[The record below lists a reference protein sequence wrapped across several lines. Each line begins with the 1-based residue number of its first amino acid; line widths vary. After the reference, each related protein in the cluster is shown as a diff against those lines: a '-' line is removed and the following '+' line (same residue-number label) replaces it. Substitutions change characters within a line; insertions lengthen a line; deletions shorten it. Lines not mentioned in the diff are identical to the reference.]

1 MAVRSI
7 VGKHLNPVTNQT
19 DDQAMAAPASISAS
33 VDPKL
38 TESYL
43 LGRSDVLDAS
53 VWLSEGT
60 LYAHVT
66 TFDRG
71 GVDRDTIRRACLED
85 LGLHQTPREVTLES
99 TRAA

>member
-1 MAVRSI
+1 MSARQI
-7 VGKHLNPVTNQT
+7 LGNHLRPLPAPA
-19 DDQAMAAPASISAS
+19 DDQGMAATTSISAG

-38 TESYL
+38 TECYL

-71 GVDRDTIRRACLED
+71 GIDSDTLRRACLED
-85 LGLHQTPREVTLES
+85 LGIHQTPREVTLV
-99 TRAA
+99 AARVA